1 MKCIKQQASGHIY
14 PKQATLRKEVC
25 TMKDKDMKKLI
36 SRAGEEGSRNSQ
48 KIKSLEYKMDFG
60 SVAATVSMSL
70 N

>member
-1 MKCIKQQASGHIY
+1 
-14 PKQATLRKEVC
+14 
-25 TMKDKDMKKLI
+25 MKDKDIKKLI
-36 SRAGEEGSRNSQ
+36 SRAGEEGSRKSQ